1 MSIRIKALLLLL
13 ATFVVYVVT
22 RSLWLDE
29 WDSVQFAMG
38 VGEFNLWKHQP
49 HPPGYPVYIF
59 AGWLLTQV
67 GLDPVAALVVVSCLT
82 GAVLVAAWFLIARLE
97 FDEPFAW
104 LLALTLAATP
114 AIWMTATKA
123 LTDIPAAAALS
134 VAVYFGLLYRRG
146 GHRRALV
153 ACALSCALATGLRPQ
168 FFAVALV
175 LLLTVLVSSRA
186 DLRTWGSALGAL
198 LLGNVLWLA
207 PTCVVQA
214 RLDPN
219 HVDPLAYP
227 HQLVKQWQW
236 RLDKPNVYI
245 GAGHLDAASLAKR
258 YRTHLGGWFRNG
270 LGLDHSAKRDV
281 FRLLLWSGLILTLLR
296 NRHSA
301 FWRLQAPWAIL
312 LALIVFCCLP
322 EDRRYY
328 VALAPLMWLAILP
341 GLWSL
346 PRSWRYVSLLAPLL
360 MLNVGV
366 PLAWAGHRE
375 PPPPV
380 QMIDYVKAAHPPSQR
395 GQVWLLLD
403 DTRRHGDWYAQDF
416 NVVLARSRSMSAAQ
430 VREALAIYTDT
441 GTFATNQAFI
451 GCTLQPVA
459 TFKRDTAIYP
469 KHSQAQLFRVVRSAE
484 VPTIGK

>member
-1 MSIRIKALLLLL
+1 MTIRIKALLLLL
-13 ATFVVYVVT
+13 ATFVLYVAT

-29 WDSVQFAMG
+29 WDSVQFALG
-38 VGEFNLWKHQP
+38 VGEFNLGKHQP

-59 AGWLLTQV
+59 AGWLLTTV
-67 GLDPVAALVVVSCLT
+67 GLDPVTALVVVSCGT
-82 GAVLVAAWFLIARLE
+82 GAAMVVAWFLIARLE

-104 LLALTLAATP
+104 LLAVTLAVTP
-114 AIWMTATKA
+114 AIWMTSTKA

-134 VAVYFGLLYRRG
+134 VAVYGGLSYRRSG
-146 GHRRALV
+146 RLRSLV
-153 ACALSCALATGLRPQ
+153 ACALACALATGFRPQ

-175 LLLTVLVSSRA
+175 LLLTVLVYSRA
-186 DLRTWGSALGAL
+186 GIRIWGGALGAL
-198 LLGNVLWLA
+198 LLGNALWLA

-219 HVDPLAYP
+219 RVDPLAYP

-245 GAGHLDAASLAKR
+245 GAGNLDGASLAKR

-281 FRLLLWSGLILTLLR
+281 FRLLLWSGLVLTLLR
-296 NRHSA
+296 NRHGA

-346 PRSWRYVSLLAPLL
+346 PRSWRYVSLIAPLL
-360 MLNVGV
+360 MLLVGV
-366 PLAWAGHRE
+366 PLARAGHRE

-380 QMIDYVKAAHPPSQR
+380 QMIEHMKAVHPPAQR
-395 GQVWLLLD
+395 GRVWLLLD

-416 NVVLARSRSMSAAQ
+416 NVALARSRSMSAAQ
-430 VREALAIYTDT
+430 VRDALAIYTDT
-441 GTFATNQAFI
+441 ENFSTTNAFS
-451 GCTLQPVA
+451 GCTLEPVA
-459 TFKRDTAIYP
+459 AFERDSAIYP
-469 KHSQAQLFRVVRSAE
+469 KHSHARLFRVVRPE
-484 VPTIGK
+484 HVPTIGK